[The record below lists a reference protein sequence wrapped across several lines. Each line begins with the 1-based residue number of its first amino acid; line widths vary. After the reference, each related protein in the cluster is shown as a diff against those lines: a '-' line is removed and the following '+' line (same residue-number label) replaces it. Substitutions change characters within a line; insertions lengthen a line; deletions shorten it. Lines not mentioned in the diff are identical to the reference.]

1 MLPRPIYFYY
11 SDPID
16 NLFVLPSYPSKIN
29 QNYTIFNYL
38 VLFITSRSRQIRLAP
53 DRQAGDF
60 SPWAPPGSMR
70 FYAHYT
76 VCWRDTDTVKKFETL
91 EGMDFI
97 IQSSGDK
104 LSNRLAHEAN
114 SILNFGVGMD
124 FPSEKMII

>member
-1 MLPRPIYFYY
+1 MLPGPIYFYY

-53 DRQAGDF
+53 DRQAGGF
-60 SPWAPPGSMR
+60 VPRAPHGSMR
-70 FYAHYT
+70 FYAPYT
-76 VCWRDTDTVKKFETL
+76 VCWGDTDTVKKFETL

-97 IQSSGDK
+97 THSSGDK

-114 SILNFGVGMD
+114 SILNFGAGMD
-124 FPSEKMII
+124 FPGEKMII